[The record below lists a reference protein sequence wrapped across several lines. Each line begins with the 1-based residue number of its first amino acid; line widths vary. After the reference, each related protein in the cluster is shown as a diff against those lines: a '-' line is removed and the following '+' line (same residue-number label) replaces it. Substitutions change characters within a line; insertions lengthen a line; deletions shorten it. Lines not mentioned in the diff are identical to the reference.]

1 MAFGR
6 SRAREV
12 NIESFGIT
20 RQRSCQIG
28 CGNYSAFLPSPDG
41 LEIGGHFD
49 VDSSAMEAAPP
60 PNEGKDGIAPRKAA
74 PRSGRWIG
82 NPGME
87 RAIGVST
94 DCLGDEIGP
103 RRLDANVDGRATRTA
118 VAERHEHDLVANRG
132 IAVPTTVLAGRY
144 FRYGAD
150 PMLANSR
157 SASLLVESSR
167 SKS

>member
-1 MAFGR
+1 
-6 SRAREV
+6 
-12 NIESFGIT
+12 
-20 RQRSCQIG
+20 
-28 CGNYSAFLPSPDG
+28 
-41 LEIGGHFD
+41 
-49 VDSSAMEAAPP
+49 MEAAPP
-60 PNEGKDGIAPRKAA
+60 PNEGKDGIGAEEGRAA
-74 PRSGRWIG
+74 IWEADRAT
-82 NPGME
+82 GMK

-157 SASLLVESSR
+157 SASLLVNHLPAPNR
-167 SKS
+167 DA